1 MAATPTEVAAVLADP
16 TRFKIYESL
25 SRSRP
30 QAYTAHEVAEKF
42 FLHPN
47 VARTHLGR
55 LEEVGLVESFLEKS
69 GRGGRPARRYRAL
82 DRAVTLQFPRRDWLW
97 LARLLT
103 RTVEELGP
111 SALAAAQ
118 RLAYEEGLTLGRA
131 LAGRV
136 LRPSGRLAGVGVDAE
151 APSSAAEA
159 LALESLQAALDA
171 DGAVGQGSWER
182 RDGQLH
188 VRFCTCALREIAE
201 EHPQTVCS
209 LHRSYL
215 HGLVEA
221 LVGPVDMVAESSM
234 LAGDEATCDWR
245 FCPAGAPCAALSTAV
260 STP

>member
-1 MAATPTEVAAVLADP
+1 MQYRNYIGGKWVDAHSGATMEDINPANEELLGVVARSDARDAEAAVEAAA
-16 TRFKIYESL
+16 K
-25 SRSRP
+25 
-30 QAYTAHEVAEKF
+30 AY
-42 FLHPN
+42 PSW
-47 VARTHLGR
+47 R
-55 LEEVGLVESFLEKS
+55 LTPAPKRGEILYRVGQILVERKE
-69 GRGGRPARRYRAL
+69 
-82 DRAVTLQFPRRDWLW
+82 D

-136 LRPSGRLAGVGVDAE
+136 LKSPARLAGMGGDAG
-151 APSSAAEA
+151 APSAAQA

-171 DGAVGQGSWER
+171 DGAVGQGIWER

-201 EHPQTVCS
+201 EYPQTVCS

-215 HGLVEA
+215 HGLVEG

-234 LAGDEATCDWR
+234 LAGDDATCDWR
-245 FCPAGAPCAALSTAV
+245 FCPAGAPCAAV